1 MILLLTTLTRFFTVF
16 SRQTNDCC
24 YAAHTATLPAFLSRR
39 RRRRRSS
46 FVSLPPSNLWDRSEI
61 CFCKQATQMR
71 RGGFFLLL
79 SISLLIDFPADVLT
93 HRNHPTL
100 LILLDF
106 ASKVILFALPLPLLW
121 TSETIL
127 VRTYVW
133 RHTPLITLYPE
144 WLLL

>member
-39 RRRRRSS
+39 QRRRSS

-121 TSETIL
+121 TSETTL